1 MLPIS
6 ALNFGIRNAVGTLVG
21 KHHEELM
28 EWVAEWLLKSF
39 DFAFGC
45 HHRNLSRVFTIEG
58 RTYRVCCGCG
68 VNFKYSLEN
77 MSMERHARRIR
88 CPTVAPAGRMTAERN

>member
-1 MLPIS
+1 
-6 ALNFGIRNAVGTLVG
+6 
-21 KHHEELM
+21 M
-28 EWVAEWLLKSF
+28 EWVAEWLAKNY

-68 VNFKYSLEN
+68 VSFKYSLEN

-88 CPTVAPAGRMTAERN
+88 RPTEVLGARMRAPSKIAVSD

>member
-1 MLPIS
+1 
-6 ALNFGIRNAVGTLVG
+6 
-21 KHHEELM
+21 M
-28 EWVAEWLLKSF
+28 EWVAEWLLKSY

-68 VNFKYSLEN
+68 VSFKYSLEN
-77 MSMERHARRIR
+77 MSMERRARRIR
-88 CPTVAPAGRMTAERN
+88 PNRSAWCSHETRKQLA

>member
-1 MLPIS
+1 
-6 ALNFGIRNAVGTLVG
+6 
-21 KHHEELM
+21 M
-28 EWVAEWLLKSF
+28 EWVAEWLLKSY

-68 VNFKYSLEN
+68 VSFKYSLEN
-77 MSMERHARRIR
+77 MSMERRARRIR
-88 CPTVAPAGRMTAERN
+88 CPTAALGSTARFQCSRAVFVTP

>member
-1 MLPIS
+1 MGSKMAI
-6 ALNFGIRNAVGTLVG
+6 
-21 KHHEELM
+21 EEY
-28 EWVAEWLLKSF
+28 

-58 RTYRVCCGCG
+58 RTYRVCCSCG
-68 VNFKYSLEN
+68 VNFKYSLEK

-88 CPTVAPAGRMTAERN
+88 CPTVALATRMSAESN